1 MSESLAEDAASS
13 GEKGRRE
20 RKRGGERRKKRE
32 SDGDQ
37 KSTLPASAVPMA
49 GRCSRL

>member
-1 MSESLAEDAASS
+1 MSESLAEDVASS

-20 RKRGGERRKKRE
+20 RKRGGGRRKKWE